1 MHMNIVLFLTRRWFL
16 NSSHTQHMDC
26 NGLQT
31 QMAHVR
37 FYISA
42 GVGGIDFIDKLVL
55 LFLRLFLLS
64 RNGFGDEFL
73 MAEVFY
79 REHWSNLY
87 HKLQNKSKSEIKEP
101 ISVGRGVCS
110 CCSLC
115 VGRPFQFGVLP
126 SKPCFLFYTKIVS
139 QCYMKVSFIP
149 FLGLLCDLLWS
160 DPDKDTN
167 GWGENDRG
175 VSFTFGA
182 DVVSKFLNRHDLDLI
197 CRAHQVS

>member
-1 MHMNIVLFLTRRWFL
+1 MPLALCAICTRHNHVLAQTNNNAEKNCGIVMHMNIVLFLTRRWFL

-79 REHWSNLY
+79 REH
-87 HKLQNKSKSEIKEP
+87 
-101 ISVGRGVCS
+101 
-110 CCSLC
+110 
-115 VGRPFQFGVLP
+115 
-126 SKPCFLFYTKIVS
+126 
-139 QCYMKVSFIP
+139 
-149 FLGLLCDLLWS
+149 
-160 DPDKDTN
+160 
-167 GWGENDRG
+167 
-175 VSFTFGA
+175 
-182 DVVSKFLNRHDLDLI
+182 
-197 CRAHQVS
+197 

>member
-1 MHMNIVLFLTRRWFL
+1 MFWHKLTTMQEKSAEYWCIAYKFITRTA
-16 NSSHTQHMDC
+16 H
-26 NGLQT
+26 GLQP
-31 QMAHVR
+31 ANLGGPCI
-37 FYISA
+37 FLYIA

-64 RNGFGDEFL
+64 RNAFGDEFS

-87 HKLQNKSKSEIKEP
+87 HKLQNKRKIKINRTHFSAQKSLLLLQVMCWKCLSVWLLAIKT
-101 ISVGRGVCS
+101 
-110 CCSLC
+110 
-115 VGRPFQFGVLP
+115 VL
-126 SKPCFLFYTKIVS
+126 VS
-139 QCYMKVSFIP
+139 QCYMKVSFLP

>member
-1 MHMNIVLFLTRRWFL
+1 M
-16 NSSHTQHMDC
+16 
-26 NGLQT
+26 
-31 QMAHVR
+31 
-37 FYISA
+37 YISTYL
-42 GVGGIDFIDKLVL
+42 LVWAAL
-55 LFLRLFLLS
+55 TSLTNLFCYFCGFFCYQEMLFG
-64 RNGFGDEFL
+64 NEFS

-87 HKLQNKSKSEIKEP
+87 HKLQNKSKIESKEP
-101 ISVGRGVCS
+101 ISVRRRVNLLLLQVMCWKCLS
-110 CCSLC
+110 VWLLA
-115 VGRPFQFGVLP
+115 VKTVL
-126 SKPCFLFYTKIVS
+126 VS

>member
-1 MHMNIVLFLTRRWFL
+1 MFWHKLTTMQEKSAEYWCIAYKFITRTA
-16 NSSHTQHMDC
+16 H
-26 NGLQT
+26 GLQP
-31 QMAHVR
+31 ANLGGPCI
-37 FYISA
+37 FLYIA

-64 RNGFGDEFL
+64 RNAFGNEFS

-87 HKLQNKSKSEIKEP
+87 HKLQNKCKIKINRTHFSAQKSLLLLQVMCWKCLSVWLLAIKT
-101 ISVGRGVCS
+101 
-110 CCSLC
+110 
-115 VGRPFQFGVLP
+115 VL
-126 SKPCFLFYTKIVS
+126 VS
-139 QCYMKVSFIP
+139 QCYMKVSFLP

-160 DPDKDTN
+160 DPDKDSK

-182 DVVSKFLNRHDLDLI
+182 DIVSKFLKRHDLDLI